1 MRGFKSPEGIHNY
14 GIGHQIGLQYRV
26 KDISLII
33 FDMEILKNFE
43 IFLLECPFFVM
54 LNLILDIGGHI
65 RNSRPGIAE
74 NPIPLL
80 P

>member
-1 MRGFKSPEGIHNY
+1 MKN
-14 GIGHQIGLQYRV
+14 
-26 KDISLII
+26 ISLIV

-43 IFLLECPFFVM
+43 IFLLECPFFMM
-54 LNLILDIGGHI
+54 LNLILDIGSHI